1 MDNTFIYYIMGGAAG
16 AFVIIILLY
25 YVLSKKMQTSEYK
38 KIQRLQQGTKEKKFS
53 SEVLFQKLYLT
64 YIKIPFIKR
73 YVLKIRRR
81 LEIIN
86 IDDEYNTRKGTA
98 KILTKTF
105 AIVIPVMLV
114 TIIITSG
121 NYLLM
126 SILLLFELFM
136 IDTFIDGSVD
146 KIDNNIL
153 KEQIDFF
160 SEIRHAYHEYNMVEE
175 AIYQVSQDDEKDIS
189 RQGEKIYEILIS
201 DDPET
206 ELEKY
211 YDIAPNNFLKEFAG
225 VSYLTKEFG
234 DRKVDG
240 ASLYLKNVNNIT
252 QEMQLEILKRDK
264 LNYVFQSLSVISI
277 APVLLLEPLKN
288 WAISNFSFTASWYNG
303 KPGMIV
309 QILIILITFLS
320 YILVR
325 KLKDNGSTAMN
336 TKNTE
341 NPWQAKLYKNKIIKK
356 FVDLFIPKQGTKECR
371 KVQQMLKDAASP
383 QKMEWLYINRI
394 CLAVVTFLAS
404 LIIFTQLHQ
413 VAINY
418 IYTEPTTDYDIIG
431 GLSEKDEK
439 KAMEITKQDNV
450 FLDKFK
456 GKLNTTESQIKSAVA
471 KSKYYKDAEDTEIE
485 TAAKRIYDKLQIVNS
500 EYMKW
505 FELLLAFVFAIIGYM
520 APIGILMFQVK
531 MRQLEMEDE
540 VMQFQTIILMLM
552 RIERV
557 NVEII
562 LEWLERYSNIFR
574 PSITKCVNNYEAGAW
589 EALEAMKE
597 EITYLPL
604 IRIIESLQ
612 AAVEKIPIKDAFDE
626 LDSER
631 DYYQEKRKESNDRL
645 IKRKGMIG
653 KAIGFAPM
661 VSMFVGYL
669 IIPLVFIGLT
679 SMSSSFQTMTASGA
693 TATGGTA
700 PK

>member
-1 MDNTFIYYIMGGAAG
+1 MDNTIIYYIMGGTAG
-16 AFVIIILLY
+16 AFVIIAIIY
-25 YVLSKKMQTSEYK
+25 YILSKKMQTSEYK
-38 KIQRLQQGTKEKKFS
+38 KIQRLQEGTKEKSFS
-53 SEVLFQKLYLT
+53 TEVLFQKLYLT
-64 YIKIPFIKR
+64 YIKVPFIKR
-73 YVLKIRRR
+73 YALKIRRR

-105 AIVIPVMLV
+105 AILV
-114 TIIITSG
+114 PIILLTIMFTSQ
-121 NYLLM
+121 NILLM
-126 SILLLFELFM
+126 VILLIFELFM

-175 AIYQVSQDDEKDIS
+175 AIYQVSQDEEKDVS

-201 DDPET
+201 EDPEN

-234 DRKVDG
+234 DRKVNG

-264 LNYVFQSLSVISI
+264 LNYVFQSLSVIAI
-277 APVLLLEPLKN
+277 APVLMLEPLKN
-288 WAISNFSFTASWYNG
+288 WAVSNFSFTASWYNG

-309 QILIILITFLS
+309 QILILLITFVS

-325 KLKDNGSTAMN
+325 KLKDNGSTALN

-341 NPWQAKLYKNKIIKK
+341 NPWQARLYKKKPIKRI
-356 FVDLFIPKQGTKECR
+356 VDLFIPKKGTKEYR
-371 KVQQMLKDAASP
+371 KVQQMLKDSASP
-383 QKMEWLYINRI
+383 LKMEWLYINRI
-394 CLAVVTFLAS
+394 TIAIVTFVAS
-404 LIIFTQLHQ
+404 IILFAQLHQ

-418 IYTEPTTDYDIIG
+418 VYTEPTTDYDIIG

-439 KAMEITKQDNV
+439 KAMELTKQDNV
-450 FLDKFK
+450 FLDKFR
-456 GKLNTTESQIKSAVA
+456 GKINVTEAQIKNAVA
-471 KSKYYKDAEDTEIE
+471 SSKYYTDSEDSEIE
-485 TAAKRIYDKLQIVNS
+485 TATKRIYKKLQIVNS

-505 FELLLAFVFAIIGYM
+505 FELLLAFVFALVGYM
-520 APIGILMFQVK
+520 GPMGLLLFQVK

-589 EALEAMKE
+589 EALEAMKD

-631 DYYQEKRKESNDRL
+631 EYYQAKRKESNERL

-653 KAIGFAPM
+653 KVIGFAPM
-661 VSMFVGYL
+661 VCLFVGYL

-679 SMSSSFQTMTASGA
+679 SMSSSFSSMTATKA
-693 TATGGTA
+693 
-700 PK
+700 K

>member
-1 MDNTFIYYIMGGAAG
+1 MDNQIIYYIMGGAAG
-16 AFVIIILLY
+16 AFVLIVLIY

-38 KIQRLQQGTKEKKFS
+38 RIQRLQQGTKEKKFS
-53 SEVLFQKLYLT
+53 SEILFQKLYLT
-64 YIKIPFIKR
+64 YIRIPFIKR

-98 KILTKTF
+98 KILTKSL
-105 AIVIPVMLV
+105 AIVVPIMLI
-114 TIIITSG
+114 TIVITAS

-126 SILLLFELFM
+126 FILLIFELFM

-146 KIDNNIL
+146 KIDNKIL
-153 KEQIDFF
+153 REQLDFF

-175 AIYQVSQDDEKDIS
+175 AIYQVSQDDEKDVS
-189 RQGEKIYEILIS
+189 RQGEKIYEILIA
-201 DDPET
+201 DDPEM

-211 YDIAPNNFLKEFAG
+211 YDIAPNSFLKEFAG

-240 ASLYLKNVNNIT
+240 ASLYLKNINNIA

-277 APVLLLEPLKN
+277 APILLLEPLKN
-288 WAISNFSFTASWYNG
+288 WAISNFSFTASWYLG

-309 QILIILITFLS
+309 QIIILLLTFVS
-320 YILVR
+320 YVLVR

-341 NPWQAKLYKNKIIKK
+341 NPWQEKLYKKKPIKK
-356 FVDLFIPKQGTKECR
+356 VVDLFIPKEGTKEYR
-371 KVQQMLKDAASP
+371 KIKQLLKDSASSL
-383 QKMEWLYINRI
+383 KMRWLYINRI
-394 CLAVVTFLAS
+394 TLAIVTFIAS
-404 LIIFTQLHQ
+404 IIIFSQLHT

-418 IYTEPTTDYDIIG
+418 VYTEPTTDYDIIG
-431 GLSEKDEK
+431 GLSESDEK
-439 KAMEITKQDNV
+439 KAMEVTEQDNIV
-450 FLDKFK
+450 LDQFR
-456 GKLNTTESQIKSAVA
+456 GKLNTTVDQIRMAVERLDYYEES
-471 KSKYYKDAEDTEIE
+471 DEDEID
-485 TAAKRIYDKLQIVNS
+485 TAAQRIYDKLQIVNS
-500 EYMKW
+500 EYMQW
-505 FELLLAFVFAIIGYM
+505 FELLLACVFAVIGYM
-520 APIGILMFQVK
+520 APIWILYFQVK

-562 LEWLERYSNIFR
+562 LEWLERYSNIFK
-574 PSITKCVNNYEAGAW
+574 PQITKCVNNYEAGAW

-597 EITYLPL
+597 EVSYLPL

-631 DYYQEKRKESNDRL
+631 DYYQEKRKESNERL

-653 KAIGFAPM
+653 KFIGFAPM
-661 VSMFVGYL
+661 VCMFVGYL

-679 SMSSSFQTMTASGA
+679 SMSSSFQTMTS
-693 TATGGTA
+693 TTT
-700 PK
+700 

>member
-16 AFVIIILLY
+16 AFVIIALIY

-38 KIQRLQQGTKEKKFS
+38 KIQRLQEGTKEKSFS
-53 SEVLFQKLYLT
+53 TEVLFQKLYLT

-105 AIVIPVMLV
+105 AIIIPIISITIVM
-114 TIIITSG
+114 TSQ
-121 NYLLM
+121 NILLM
-126 SILLLFELFM
+126 TILLIFELFM

-175 AIYQVSQDDEKDIS
+175 AIYQVSQDDEKDVS

-201 DDPET
+201 DDPEN

-264 LNYVFQSLSVISI
+264 LNYVFQSLSVIAI
-277 APVLLLEPLKN
+277 APVLMLEPLKN
-288 WAISNFSFTASWYNG
+288 WAVSNFSFTASWYNG

-309 QILIILITFLS
+309 QMLILLITFVS

-341 NPWQAKLYKNKIIKK
+341 NPWQARLYKKKPIKK
-356 FVDLFIPKQGTKECR
+356 VVDLFIPKVGTKEYR
-371 KVQQMLKDAASP
+371 KVQQMLKDSASP
-383 QKMEWLYINRI
+383 LKMEWLYINRI
-394 CLAVVTFLAS
+394 TIAVVTFFAS
-404 LIIFTQLHQ
+404 IILFAQLHQ

-418 IYTEPTTDYDIIG
+418 VYTEPTTDYDIIG

-439 KAMEITKQDNV
+439 KAMELTKQDNV
-450 FLDKFK
+450 FLDKFR
-456 GKLNTTESQIKSAVA
+456 GKINVTEAQIKNAVA
-471 KSKYYKDAEDTEIE
+471 SSKYYTDSEDSEIE
-485 TAAKRIYDKLQIVNS
+485 TATKRIYKKLQIVNS

-505 FELLLAFVFAIIGYM
+505 FELLLAFVFALVGYM
-520 APIGILMFQVK
+520 GPMGLLLFQVK

-589 EALEAMKE
+589 EALEAMKDE
-597 EITYLPL
+597 VTYLPL

-631 DYYQEKRKESNDRL
+631 EYYQAKRKESNERL

-653 KAIGFAPM
+653 KVIGFAPM
-661 VSMFVGYL
+661 VCLFVGYL

-679 SMSSSFQTMTASGA
+679 SMSSSFSSMTATKA
-693 TATGGTA
+693 
-700 PK
+700 K

>member
-1 MDNTFIYYIMGGAAG
+1 MSNQMILYIMGGSAVTLV
-16 AFVIIILLY
+16 VIVLIYFI
-25 YVLSKKMQTSEYK
+25 LSKKMQGSEYR
-38 KIQRLQQGTKEKKFS
+38 KIQKLQQGTKQKSFS
-53 SEVLFQKLYLT
+53 TEVLFQKLYLT

-73 YVLKIRRR
+73 YALKIRRR

-98 KILTKTF
+98 KILTRTL
-105 AIVIPVMLV
+105 AIVVPVMIL
-114 TIIITSG
+114 TIMISSK
-121 NYLLM
+121 NFLLM
-126 SILLLFELFM
+126 FILLLFELFM
-136 IDTFIDGSVD
+136 IDTLIDGSVD
-146 KIDNNIL
+146 KIDNKIL

-175 AIYQVSQDDEKDIS
+175 AIYQVSQDDEKDVS

-201 DDPET
+201 DDPEM

-211 YDIAPNNFLKEFAG
+211 YDIAPNSFLKEFAG

-264 LNYVFQSLSVISI
+264 LNYVFQSLSVIAI

-288 WAISNFSFTASWYNG
+288 WAISNFSFTASWYQG
-303 KPGMIV
+303 KAGMIV
-309 QILIILITFLS
+309 QMLILLITFVS
-320 YILVR
+320 YVLVR
-325 KLKDNGSTAMN
+325 KLKDNGSTAID
-336 TKNTE
+336 TRTE
-341 NPWQAKLYKNKIIKK
+341 NPWQEKFYKKKPIKK
-356 FVDLFIPKQGTKECR
+356 IVDLFIPKKGTKEYR
-371 KVQQMLKDAASP
+371 KVVQLLKDAASP
-383 QKMEWLYINRI
+383 QKMEWLFMNRI
-394 CLAVVTFLAS
+394 AIAIVTFCAS
-404 LIIFTQLHQ
+404 IIIFTQLHV

-418 IYTEPTTDYDIIG
+418 IYTEPTTDYNIIG

-439 KAMEITKQDNV
+439 KAMEITKQDNII
-450 FLDKFK
+450 LDQYR
-456 GKLNTTESQIKSAVA
+456 GKPKTTQEQIKTSVQ
-471 KSKYYKDAEDTEIE
+471 KLKYYEGAESTEIDK
-485 TAAKRIYDKLQIVNS
+485 AAERIYNKLHVINT
-500 EYMKW
+500 EYVQW
-505 FELLLAFVFAIIGYM
+505 FELLLAFVFAVIGYM
-520 APIGILMFQVK
+520 APLWILVFQAK

-562 LEWLERYSNIFR
+562 LEWLERYSNIFKA
-574 PSITKCVNNYEAGAW
+574 PITKCVNNYEAGAW
-589 EALEAMKE
+589 ESLEAMKE
-597 EITYLPL
+597 EVNYVPM

-612 AAVEKIPIKDAFDE
+612 AAVEKIPITDAFDE

-631 DYYQEKRKESNDRL
+631 DYYQEKRKESNERL

-661 VSMFVGYL
+661 VCLFVGYL

-679 SMSSSFQTMTASGA
+679 SMSSSFSSMTA
-693 TATGGTA
+693 TTT
-700 PK
+700 K